1 MKQICIIGTGY
12 VGLVTGACFADLGN
26 NVVCLDIDE
35 AKVARVNQGIMP
47 IFEPGLEELV
57 RRNAAAGRLSF
68 STDYAVGLDGAEFVC
83 WGLGRGM
90 APRIRGRCKNFG
102 RGD

>member
-26 NVVCLDIDE
+26 TVVCLDIDQV
-35 AKVARVNQGIMP
+35 KIDKINQGRMP
-47 IFEPGLEELV
+47 IFEPGLEEME
-57 RRNAAAGRLSF
+57 RMGFA
-68 STDYAVGLDGAEFVC
+68 Y

-90 APRIRGRCKNFG
+90 AASWRPGQ
-102 RGD
+102 DSVPS